1 MQPKPFRLW
10 NSPALAKTF
19 LLVFG
24 LLLICEMGL
33 RVYTPMETFNGWHNH
48 SLYNKIQAAN
58 LSAQDSRNS
67 WDVLFLG
74 SSVGLALSPTRFREI
89 PELQNKS
96 MFNACVGGQRPDV
109 LRLMFEGVFWP
120 LGHPNSLIFI
130 ITPNDINAG
139 TATEYQSVSFC
150 KVPRVEVLNTDLSLI
165 RRLPAWLEIHSRL
178 FAVRR
183 HLRGWLSHGVR
194 PEEIPQQYLQDGSIL
209 SPLSGNEFLPE
220 TVRYLKNFSIQN
232 SQIDEIVRLSEFCM
246 KNQIDFTVVS
256 QPLPERIFTQ
266 SLSAKETAKA
276 VRSYEE
282 AISKLNARL
291 NKPVVMLDTQT
302 TYPNE
307 LAFDPLHANRWGA
320 DMLMSMYWQKVL
332 KPANCTAEF
341 PKETGFRFSKLDL
354 GQHPD
359 LMFSPS
365 GIPWSTKGIRSV
377 DRKAGA
383 SVNLDG
389 QFAPGSYVVAAQ
401 LRSEK
406 TPAASIGNG
415 NDTTVSLRLAEDKTL
430 RDNRIAT
437 ASLVLNTT
445 SALCLAFFDDT
456 AVDNV
461 FIRQTGTVPRIGE
474 LTDHDSA
481 DTH

>member
-1 MQPKPFRLW
+1 MLTQTFLFVVV
-10 NSPALAKTF
+10 F
-19 LLVFG
+19 LLV
-24 LLLICEMGL
+24 CELAL
-33 RVYTPMETFNGWHNH
+33 RVYAPMETFEGWHNH
-48 SLYNKIQAAN
+48 SLFNKIQTAKQ
-58 LSAQDSRNS
+58 SARDSHNS

-74 SSVGLALSPTRFREI
+74 SSVGLALSPNRFSEI

-96 MFNACVGGQRPDV
+96 MFNACVGGQRADV

-120 LGHPNSLIFI
+120 LGHPKKLIFI
-130 ITPNDINAG
+130 ITPNDLNAG
-139 TATEYQSVSFC
+139 TATEYQAVSFR
-150 KVPRVEVLNTDLSLI
+150 KVPRVEVLNTDLSLL

-178 FAVRR
+178 FAMRR
-183 HLRGWLSHGVR
+183 HLRSWLSHGVR

-209 SPLSGNEFLPE
+209 CPLSGNEFIPE
-220 TVRYLKNFSIQN
+220 TVRYLKDFTIQD
-232 SQIDEIVRLSEFCM
+232 SQMDEIVRLSEFCT
-246 KNQIDFTVVS
+246 KNQVDFTVVS

-266 SLSAKETAKA
+266 SLSAKETTQAIQK
-276 VRSYEE
+276 YEE
-282 AISKLNARL
+282 AISELGSRL
-291 NKPVVMLDTQT
+291 HKPVVMLDTQT
-302 TYPNE
+302 TYSND

-320 DMLMSMYWQKVL
+320 DMLMAMYWQKVL
-332 KPANCTAEF
+332 KPANSTAEF

-354 GQHPD
+354 DQRKD
-359 LMFSPS
+359 LIFSPS

-383 SVNLDG
+383 SVNLDEE
-389 QFAPGSYVVAAQ
+389 FAPGRYVVTAQ

-415 NDTTVSLRLAEDKTL
+415 IDTTAPLRLPEDKTL

-445 SALCLAFFDDT
+445 STLCLAFFDDT

-461 FIRQTGTVPRIGE
+461 FIRQTGTVPRTGE